1 MCSERRLSL
10 PKATLIRIR
19 ETEWLLAGC
28 RVSGN
33 WHSAVQSGSCFA
45 GQTPQGNFNTI
56 DRFAILDNS
65 LHSVKIKLPS
75 GKSDI
80 CDSALPPPILAG
92 IRIAEE
98 VLSPSHRSVFG
109 AMAQRRVLPALE
121 SAMDFF
127 RQLFMSGGFQ
137 PHGYCYQWNSG
148 LVWLNVVSDALI
160 ALAYFTIPF
169 TLLWII
175 RKRRDLPF
183 SWMFTLFGV
192 FIIAC
197 GTTHLLEVWN
207 LWHAQYWLAGAVKAV
222 TAAASVTTAILLVRL
237 MPRAIEIPSSGQWIQ
252 ANREL
257 EKEIQER
264 KQEEKKFREFL
275 EAAPDA
281 IVIVNQ
287 EGKIVLVNSQTE
299 KMFGHA
305 RSELL
310 GQRVEILLPERFRGK
325 HSVHRR
331 GFFGDPKV
339 RSMGA
344 SLELY
349 ALRKDGTEFPV
360 EISLSPLETEDGIL
374 VSSAI
379 RDISERKRAEEALQQ
394 SDERFRLMVMGVKD
408 YAIFML
414 DPEGRVTTWSE
425 GAERLK
431 GYRAEEIIGEH
442 FSKFYPAE
450 AVALDKPSVE
460 LRTATEQGRFEEEG
474 WRVRKDGS
482 AFLASVVMTALR
494 DKAGRLRGF
503 GKVTRDIT
511 KKREAEDEVE
521 RQRKELARSNAGLM
535 AVNNDLESFSYSV
548 SHDLRA
554 PLRTIDGF
562 SHALLEDCG
571 DQLDE
576 TGKIHLNRI
585 RAATQRMGILID
597 DLLTLSR
604 LSRTEMHRQNVDIS
618 AMAFSVAGDL
628 QRSQPERQIELRV
641 EEGLKTTADPGLLQ
655 AVLQNLLSNAWKFTS
670 KRASAH
676 IEFGI
681 THENGAPAYFVRD
694 DGAGFDP
701 AYADRLFGAFQR
713 LHSMSE
719 FPGTGVGLATVQRI
733 VHRHGGRIWAKS
745 AVDHGATFYFTLGG
759 AAS

>member
-1 MCSERRLSL
+1 
-10 PKATLIRIR
+10 
-19 ETEWLLAGC
+19 
-28 RVSGN
+28 
-33 WHSAVQSGSCFA
+33 
-45 GQTPQGNFNTI
+45 
-56 DRFAILDNS
+56 
-65 LHSVKIKLPS
+65 
-75 GKSDI
+75 
-80 CDSALPPPILAG
+80 
-92 IRIAEE
+92 
-98 VLSPSHRSVFG
+98 
-109 AMAQRRVLPALE
+109 
-121 SAMDFF
+121 MDFF